1 MPQVGIYIDANT
13 GNLGIGTTSPIVP
26 LHVNGIAKA
35 STLSGIGQGFAYMEV
50 LTSGTSWTVPANVYR
65 IKVTLV
71 GGGGGSGGADV
82 QTSGG
87 TAGGGGGG
95 GGLCIGFYTVIPG
108 QTMTYAIGAGGT
120 AGASTPTDGAAG
132 GTTTTT
138 YNAITYTATGGA
150 GGVSSTNSIAGV
162 FGAIGGTASGGVL
175 NLSGQSGGKGS
186 PNTAEPGLII
196 PNGGNAALGYGYGG
210 ELTRSYSGF
219 PGVGYGG
226 GASGPMN
233 ISASSKRAG
242 ADGAPGVI
250 IVEY

>member
-71 GGGGGSGGADV
+71 GGGGGSGGAV
-82 QTSGG
+82 GTTSGANG
-87 TAGGGGGG
+87 SAGGGGGG
-95 GGLCIGFYTVIPG
+95 GAVCIGFYTVVPG
-108 QTMTYAIGAGGT
+108 QAMTYAIGSGGT
-120 AGASTPTDGAAG
+120 AGGSGGVTPGGDG

-138 YNAITYTATGGA
+138 YGGVTFTAGGGVGGNGSDGGA
-150 GGVSSTNSIAGV
+150 SGGA
-162 FGAIGGTASGGVL
+162 GGTASGGTL
-175 NLSGQSGGKGS
+175 NLSGGRGS
-186 PNTAEPGLII
+186 EGINTNNTNSQLII
-196 PNGGNAALGYGYGG
+196 PMGGSTALGFGWSGHFDRNALGGNGN
-210 ELTRSYSGF
+210 
-219 PGVGYGG
+219 GYGG
-226 GASGPMN
+226 GASGARVTT
-233 ISASSKRAG
+233 STDRAG
-242 ADGAPGVI
+242 GVGASGVV